1 MIKDKYPKGVQCDK
15 HPNSKSKKKLSDGF
29 KTSFDGNKYK
39 LNFNVDKDHAVNN
52 MNKIRGTFDSSFQS
66 VKRLCACSYNDTD
79 DNGGVFYYQKYFFQR
94 VNIEHGK

>member
-1 MIKDKYPKGVQCDK
+1 
-15 HPNSKSKKKLSDGF
+15 
-29 KTSFDGNKYK
+29 
-39 LNFNVDKDHAVNN
+39 